1 MKIVELFQLHP
12 EITRTIGREVA
23 HFSCLHQHGSEI
35 DPQKIVCTARLSSFY
50 SDDVAMS
57 SAFFVQSGVTMTI
70 FYGCSQRQRQDIIRR
85 VDSIDPASNHP
96 LLPAGLVTE
105 LERIRLGERVDDLMD
120 HFTLKASSAQELEL
134 DMEKTKMVAFLKLC
148 YESRDLSNQIR
159 AAKRQIDKMG
169 IRCALLNYDERVYW
183 AGEQI
188 RERLDEIRSEYDS
201 KLDECN
207 TIIENMS
214 LTMQTAWGFYA
225 REDNKLNLQFS
236 RVNTEL
242 ARTGTELTQDMKR
255 DSTQMRSIG
264 LLTMIFLPLST
275 VASVFST
282 TFFDWKAAS
291 GGAVVSEYIWIFAV
305 IAVGLTS
312 MVVGAWYLGTRR
324 AAKRETAYEESQKQK
339 LLGIGIV

>member
-1 MKIVELFQLHP
+1 
-12 EITRTIGREVA
+12 
-23 HFSCLHQHGSEI
+23 
-35 DPQKIVCTARLSSFY
+35 
-50 SDDVAMS
+50 
-57 SAFFVQSGVTMTI
+57 MTI
-70 FYGCSQRQRQDIIRR
+70 LYGCSQRQRQDIICR

-134 DMEKTKMVAFLKLC
+134 DMDKTKMVAFLKLC
-148 YESRDLSNQIR
+148 YESRDLGNQIR

-169 IRCALLNYDERVYW
+169 TCCGTSSKYKIAHKMLIIDLALLNYEERVYW
-183 AGEQI
+183 AGEQM
-188 RERLDEIRSEYDS
+188 RERLDEIHSEYDS
-201 KLDECN
+201 KLDDCN
-207 TIIENMS
+207 TIVENMS
-214 LTMQTAWGFYA
+214 LTMQTVRQLSYFLGNAKCLFRQAWGFYA
-225 REDNKLNLQFS
+225 REDNKLNLQLS

-275 VASVFST
+275 VAVSLDSPKAGTRKLTAFQSVFST
-282 TFFDWKAAS
+282 TFFDWNTAS

-312 MVVGAWYLGTRR
+312 MVVGAWYFGTRR
-324 AAKRETAYEESQKQK
+324 AAKRETAYEESHKLK